1 MGFWKTS
8 KGAKEVKEKVEQQEE
23 IKELQEPNDA
33 VAMDFHQLLAMNAGI
48 IGANMSHLQLLSDL
62 FEQLLAPHVNAQ
74 PGEAEI
80 AADLLALR
88 FFREAQGEL
97 QLKDFK
103 TSMLASARALLPE
116 TWDTTHENA
125 WIAVWDCIALH
136 IRRAMPLPG
145 RYVKHVQRF
154 VSGLTREQRLKLGTK
169 SFDRLFHD
177 QPEISN
183 YFKTSNMR
191 LAFIVGKALDFS
203 ARLFDEPALMVD
215 EMTQLGLKH
224 IMFQAQS
231 QFFQPW
237 VSALM
242 AEIQQ
247 ITADEEVVQGMNYAL
262 CVIGSII
269 AQAVET
275 GSTPVLQAIVN
286 DDVKAL
292 KSALRATPRAERAE
306 AVLGRA

>member
-1 MGFWKTS
+1 MEHRSAVTCAYRCQALGHLLQDPKGLEAVSSLPLDEKSMLYLQQALGVLKTEPNLELILDPTKSDLTDAAPDAAAPEFPPEEQRRLVAEDWKRIQQRSKANKRATSATSAAISKNAAAQETSKRKGTKSMGFWKTS

-154 VSGLTREQRLKLGTK
+154 VSGQ
-169 SFDRLFHD
+169 
-177 QPEISN
+177 
-183 YFKTSNMR
+183 
-191 LAFIVGKALDFS
+191 
-203 ARLFDEPALMVD
+203 
-215 EMTQLGLKH
+215 
-224 IMFQAQS
+224 
-231 QFFQPW
+231 
-237 VSALM
+237 
-242 AEIQQ
+242 
-247 ITADEEVVQGMNYAL
+247 EEVKPRSSRVLLVLPM
-262 CVIGSII
+262 
-269 AQAVET
+269 AVMT
-275 GSTPVLQAIVN
+275 M
-286 DDVKAL
+286 KC
-292 KSALRATPRAERAE
+292 
-306 AVLGRA
+306 